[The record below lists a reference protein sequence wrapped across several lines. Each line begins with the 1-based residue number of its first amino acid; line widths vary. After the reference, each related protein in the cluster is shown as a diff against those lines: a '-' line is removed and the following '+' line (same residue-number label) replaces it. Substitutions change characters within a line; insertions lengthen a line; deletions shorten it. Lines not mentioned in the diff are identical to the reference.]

1 MIDISIICSNKKII
15 NFEIIISDQTI
26 SFIKSLNPILTLC
39 LIQEKVEGKIMK
51 GGKVGGR
58 SIFPPFGISKKVDG
72 KKVQDGSHL
81 KKLSSLKWMESG

>member
-1 MIDISIICSNKKII
+1 LYCYNNNNLTFPKTFLSPTFPSSSKL
-15 NFEIIISDQTI
+15 S
-26 SFIKSLNPILTLC
+26 LTLC
-39 LIQEKVEGKIMK
+39 LVQEKVEGKIVN

-81 KKLSSLKWMESG
+81 KKLSSQKWTESG